1 MLDYSQIINYDKQKS
16 HITLK
21 QEEKTYQFASSFDQQ
36 FDLTQQRNRRE
47 TCNIIDGYESSRKD
61 IYQSVTSKSG
71 QSPRYGA
78 TGGTESAGGAFNSI
92 KSVTGDQIFYGE
104 TAEADDENVRTSDLK
119 ATQDIK
125 LSSRVNLERV
135 QQSDPLILQMTENVL
150 ATFFENSLETNVV
163 LVSILEKLI

>member
-1 MLDYSQIINYDKQKS
+1 
-16 HITLK
+16 
-21 QEEKTYQFASSFDQQ
+21 
-36 FDLTQQRNRRE
+36 
-47 TCNIIDGYESSRKD
+47 
-61 IYQSVTSKSG
+61 
-71 QSPRYGA
+71 
-78 TGGTESAGGAFNSI
+78 
-92 KSVTGDQIFYGE
+92 
-104 TAEADDENVRTSDLK
+104 VRTSDLK

>member
-1 MLDYSQIINYDKQKS
+1 M
-16 HITLK
+16 
-21 QEEKTYQFASSFDQQ
+21 
-36 FDLTQQRNRRE
+36 
-47 TCNIIDGYESSRKD
+47 
-61 IYQSVTSKSG
+61 
-71 QSPRYGA
+71 
-78 TGGTESAGGAFNSI
+78 
-92 KSVTGDQIFYGE
+92 
-104 TAEADDENVRTSDLK
+104 RTSDLK